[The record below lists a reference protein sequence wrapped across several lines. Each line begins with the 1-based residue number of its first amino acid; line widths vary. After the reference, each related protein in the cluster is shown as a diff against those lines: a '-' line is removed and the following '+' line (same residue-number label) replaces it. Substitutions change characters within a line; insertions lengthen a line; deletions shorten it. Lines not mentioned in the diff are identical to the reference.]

1 MKVPLSVPSPALT
14 VFLIRG
20 FLVGVKWYLSVVLI
34 CIFLM
39 SKKDILLKEKRLS
52 LIKDEVGIKSL
63 TSDFQKGVK
72 MSSP

>member
-1 MKVPLSVPSPALT
+1 M
-14 VFLIRG
+14 
-20 FLVGVKWYLSVVLI
+20 GVKWYLSVVLI